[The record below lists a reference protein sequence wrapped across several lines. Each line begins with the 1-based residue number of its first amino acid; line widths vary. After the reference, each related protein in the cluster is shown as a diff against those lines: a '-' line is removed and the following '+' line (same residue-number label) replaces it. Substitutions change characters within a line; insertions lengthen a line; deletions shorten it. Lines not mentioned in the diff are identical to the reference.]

1 MVGATLRLRPRLRIT
16 LASATRLPES
26 LESGMKTSAAPL
38 ADCRDLLA
46 ARPPMSIPV
55 AASLGFVLATDIV
68 AWADLHAFA
77 SSAMDG
83 YAVRVAD
90 VPGLLRVI
98 GEVAAGQ
105 TPTVAV
111 DPRTAVR
118 IMTGAALPE
127 GTEAVLPLE
136 EVEQRGGVLH
146 ARVPTVPGRHIRPA
160 GDDVRPGDLVLE
172 RGQVVGAAQL
182 AALISAGVTSVRVR
196 PVWRV
201 AVLSTGDEL
210 VAAGRV
216 PRPAQIVDCNGP
228 ALAAAASAAGAEVVH
243 LGQLPDA
250 PEVLIGTLDA
260 LPACDLIVTSGG
272 VSMGAYDVVKT
283 ALKTLGIRFEQVAM
297 QPGKPEGGGHFGG
310 DPAFLGLPGN
320 PAAALICFELF
331 GRAALGRER
340 PASRAALGAC
350 LLRPSDRKR
359 QFLRGRLA
367 GTTVHV
373 AAGPGSHLIV
383 GLARAD
389 CLVVV
394 PEGVSR
400 IEAGEMVE
408 VIPLQSA

>member
-1 MVGATLRLRPRLRIT
+1 
-16 LASATRLPES
+16 
-26 LESGMKTSAAPL
+26 MKTYAAHL
-38 ADCRDLLA
+38 ADCRDLLT
-46 ARPPMSIPV
+46 ARPPLSIPV

-68 AWADLHAFA
+68 ARADLPAFA

-90 VPGLLRVI
+90 VPGLLRVV

-105 TPTVAV
+105 TPAVAV
-111 DPRTAVR
+111 GPGTAVR
-118 IMTGAALPE
+118 IMTGAALPD
-127 GTEAVLPLE
+127 GTEAILPLE
-136 EVEQRGGVLH
+136 EVEEVEERGGALH
-146 ARVPTVPGRHIRPA
+146 ARTSTVPGRHIRPA
-160 GDDVRPGDLVLE
+160 GDDVRPGGLVLE

-182 AALISAGVTSVRVR
+182 AALISAGVTSVPVR

-216 PRPAQIVDCNGP
+216 PGPAQIVDCNGP
-228 ALAAAASAAGAEVVH
+228 ALAAAAIAAGAEVVH
-243 LGQLPDA
+243 LGQLPDV
-250 PEVLIGTLDA
+250 PDVLIGALDA

-272 VSMGAYDVVKT
+272 VSMGAYDVVKA
-283 ALKTLGIRFEQVAM
+283 ALKPLGIGFEQVAM
-297 QPGKPEGGGHFGG
+297 QPGKPQGWGHFRGG
-310 DPAFLGLPGN
+310 PAFLGLPGN

-350 LLRPSDRKR
+350 LLRTSDRKR

>member
-1 MVGATLRLRPRLRIT
+1 
-16 LASATRLPES
+16 
-26 LESGMKTSAAPL
+26 MKTYAAHL

-55 AASLGFVLATDIV
+55 AASLGFVLAADIV
-68 AWADLHAFA
+68 ARADLPAFA

-90 VPGLLRVI
+90 VPGLLRVV

-105 TPTVAV
+105 TPAVAV
-111 DPRTAVR
+111 DPGTAVR
-118 IMTGAALPE
+118 IMTGAALPDD
-127 GTEAVLPLE
+127 TEAILPLE
-136 EVEQRGGVLH
+136 EVEERGGVLH
-146 ARVPTVPGRHIRPA
+146 ALVSTVPGRHIRPA
-160 GDDVRPGDLVLE
+160 GDDVRPGDVVLDQ
-172 RGQVVGAAQL
+172 GQVVGAAQL

-210 VAAGRV
+210 VAAGRI
-216 PRPAQIVDCNGP
+216 PGPAQIVDCNGP
-228 ALAAAASAAGAEVVH
+228 ALAAAAIAAGAEVVH
-243 LGQLPDA
+243 LGKLPDV
-250 PEVLIGTLDA
+250 PDVLIGALDA

-272 VSMGAYDVVKT
+272 VSMGAYDVVKA
-283 ALKTLGIRFEQVAM
+283 ALKPLGIGFEQVAM
-297 QPGKPEGGGHFGG
+297 QPGKPQGWGHFRGG
-310 DPAFLGLPGN
+310 PAFLGLPGN

-340 PASRAALGAC
+340 SASRAALGAC
-350 LLRPSDRKR
+350 LLRTSDRKR

-373 AAGPGSHLIV
+373 AGGPGSHLIV